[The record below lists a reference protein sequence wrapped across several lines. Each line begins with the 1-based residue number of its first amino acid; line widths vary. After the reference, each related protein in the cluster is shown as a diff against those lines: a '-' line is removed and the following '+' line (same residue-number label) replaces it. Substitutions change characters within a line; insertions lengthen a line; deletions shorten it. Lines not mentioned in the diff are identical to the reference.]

1 MLVLSHRGYHAAV
14 PENTMQAFDLAV
26 QMGVDGIETDVRLSA
41 DGQAVL
47 FHDRVS
53 QDGREVALL
62 SRRELS
68 EAAGYPVPTAEEA
81 LEQIPDVLWN
91 LELKSPDAVETTK
104 SLVNRFG
111 TSRRILITSFWHDV
125 VEEFSGLTNAT
136 NIQCGILMAQ
146 RPFQD
151 FRITQF
157 LLRKK
162 IETIVWDFDM
172 LDPNLIRS
180 TKQHGIRNL
189 VYGAET
195 MKEHLQLLELRVDG
209 IITDHPQFV
218 RQHPQRAQAG
228 SGET

>member
-62 SRRELS
+62 SRQELS

-81 LEQIPDVLWN
+81 LEQLPDVLWN
-91 LELKSPDAVETTK
+91 LEVKSPDAVETTK
-104 SLVNRFG
+104 SLVNRFA
-111 TSRRILITSFWHDV
+111 TSRRILITSFWHNV
-125 VEEFSGLTNAT
+125 VEEFSGFANAT

-146 RPFQD
+146 RPFLD

-180 TKQHGIRNL
+180 TKQHGLRNL

-195 MKEHLQLLELRVDG
+195 MKEHLQLVELHVDG

-218 RQHPQRAQAG
+218 IEAPQNERKT
-228 SGET
+228 SP